1 MASLI
6 LKTPFLKQT
15 FVGEVQNADD
25 KIKNLLMNR
34 MAVKSNNTIDTH
46 DLTRDPSK
54 LKQDEDI
61 DDLENEFNDMMT
73 GKKNPEVNFQPVR
86 NDTVVNDMS
95 VEHGLK

>member
-34 MAVKSNNTIDTH
+34 MAVKSNDTL
-46 DLTRDPSK
+46 DTPNNNNLTRDPSK

-61 DDLENEFNDMMT
+61 DDLENEFNNMMT
-73 GKKNPEVNFQPVR
+73 GKKNP
-86 NDTVVNDMS
+86 
-95 VEHGLK
+95 